1 MCDPSPL
8 QLRLYEDFARSS
20 ATQEA
25 IGSLSSAG
33 GAANGAPHVFQASSP
48 FMLTCRSRSE

>member
-25 IGSLSSAG
+25 IGALSSAG
-33 GAANGAPHVFQASSP
+33 GAANGAPHVFQARSP
-48 FMLTCRSRSE
+48 ASHL

>member
-20 ATQEA
+20 ASQEA
-25 IGSLSSAG
+25 IGSLSAAG
-33 GAANGAPHVFQASSP
+33 GAANGAPHVFQAEALS
-48 FMLTCRSRSE
+48 C